1 MTKAI
6 HVAVGVVVNAQQEV
20 LLSFRSANQHQGNLW
35 EFPGGKCE
43 ANESVQDALARELM
57 EELNIKV
64 AHAEPLCDIAHD
76 YGDKQVRLDVW
87 WVDKFTGT
95 PRSNEGQRW
104 RWVPLQALSEYSFP
118 AANEPILVAIRERVA
133 LIR

>member
-1 MTKAI
+1 MKKAV

-20 LLSFRSANQHQGNLW
+20 LLSFRDAHQHQGNLW

-43 ANESVQDALARELM
+43 ANERVEDALARELM
-57 EELNIKV
+57 EELNIQV
-64 AHAEPLCDIAHD
+64 AQAEPLCNVAHD
-76 YGDKQVRLDVW
+76 YGDKQVLLDVW
-87 WVDKFTGT
+87 WVDKFTGV
-95 PRSNEGQRW
+95 PKSNEGQRW
-104 RWVPLQALSEYSFP
+104 RWVPLQTLGAYQFP